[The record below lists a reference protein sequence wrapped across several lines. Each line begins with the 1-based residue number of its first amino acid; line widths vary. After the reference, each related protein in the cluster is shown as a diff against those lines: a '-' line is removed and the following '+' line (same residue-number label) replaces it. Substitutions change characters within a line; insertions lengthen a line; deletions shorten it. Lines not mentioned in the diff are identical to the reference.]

1 MRSKAPLA
9 LMEQA
14 VMILVFALAAALC
27 LRAFIFSD
35 QTSKRID
42 AREHAA
48 SRAQSAAEIIKSE
61 GSKGKSVD
69 EAFEAAAERMGGY
82 VRGGTL
88 RVEYDEDWNK
98 TNGVEK
104 PQKYVLE
111 VTETGTDVPGLKK
124 VSVKVTAANENGGED
139 SVLFEISAAWQ
150 DMTEAE

>member
-69 EAFEAAAERMGGY
+69 EAFEAAAERMGGK
-82 VRGGTL
+82 VKDGTL
-88 RVEYDEDWNK
+88 RIEYGEDWNK
-98 TNGVEK
+98 ADGDEN
-104 PQKYVLE
+104 PQAYVLE
-111 VTETGTDVPGLKK
+111 VKETGTDVPGLKK
-124 VSVKVTAANENGGED
+124 VSVKVVTANENSGEAT
-139 SVLFEISAAWQ
+139 VLFEISAAWQ